1 MFDSALLFVHL
12 ITASIW
18 IGGYFAVIVVTRITR
33 RSLPRADQIVFFRH
47 LGQIWGGIASIA
59 LGLAIITGVTMLI
72 RAGWPTGST
81 LAVVVAGAI
90 VLATAV
96 GVRQARMLGR
106 QRRESLAD
114 PSDEKLSSG
123 VRTGA
128 KRAIVLRGLIGVLT
142 LLLVG
147 VGSAI
152 VS

>member
-1 MFDSALLFVHL
+1 MLESALIFLFL

-18 IGGYFAVIVVTRITR
+18 IGGYFAVIVVTRIAR

-59 LGLAIITGVTMLI
+59 LGLAIITGVSMLI
-72 RAGWPTGST
+72 RADWPAGST

-90 VLATAV
+90 VLATVV

-106 QRRESLAD
+106 QRRDALAE
-114 PSDEKLSSG
+114 PGNERLASG
-123 VRTGA
+123 VRSGA
-128 KRAIVLRGLIGVLT
+128 KRAILLRGLIGALT
-142 LLLVG
+142 LFLVG
-147 VGSAI
+147 VGTAI